1 MICSMIYITLT
12 FSQCQFST
20 IIQYSIL
27 KIHHRL
33 PIVDKCQCADLDRSG
48 DVAIPRYDDA
58 GMQCGDYRATLAMY
72 YDVFVNGLG
81 KLPYCMTLMFQRLL
95 KKRRRILPAGGLGVS
110 PSFKSPPRLGDIGGS
125 SRLFQHSL
133 MTILFV

>member
-1 MICSMIYITLT
+1 MICYMIYITLT

-33 PIVDKCQCADLDRSG
+33 PIVDKCQCEDLDRSG

-72 YDVFVNGLG
+72 YDVFSMALANCLIV
-81 KLPYCMTLMFQRLL
+81 
-95 KKRRRILPAGGLGVS
+95 
-110 PSFKSPPRLGDIGGS
+110 
-125 SRLFQHSL
+125 
-133 MTILFV
+133 